1 MVSIS
6 RPAARKDIGDREGDS
21 SAVST
26 EGRAEH
32 GTERAVRGGGK
43 AFAFAGLAGGL
54 LAIVTTWIVQFA
66 TPMEVYQAGGPEL
79 LETIREGNN
88 EAIWRISSGVGFI
101 SVAALIAFAVGLRR
115 HLSERL
121 GAESAVP
128 MVVMA
133 SVLVTAGIF
142 AVAMSFRAQVF
153 DGMNG
158 YAADPTAHI
167 TVNRLAQDTV
177 LAAWATILAGS
188 ASLAVAGF
196 RSRAIPRWLTGFSAV
211 VTALIVVLV
220 LAGVPFPANVP
231 ASLWLVAVAS
241 WALASRSGAPAAE

>member
-1 MVSIS
+1 MVGIS
-6 RPAARKDIGDREGDS
+6 RPAARQDSGDREGDS
-21 SAVST
+21 TAVST
-26 EGRAEH
+26 QER
-32 GTERAVRGGGK
+32 GTERVARRGSK

-54 LAIVTTWIVQFA
+54 LAIVMTWIVQFSI
-66 TPMEVYQAGGPEL
+66 PMEVYEAGGPEL

-101 SVAALIAFAVGLRR
+101 SVAALIAFAVGLRG

-121 GAESAVP
+121 GPESAVP

-133 SVLVTAGIF
+133 SVLITAGIF

-196 RSRAIPRWLTGFSAV
+196 RSQAIPRWLTGFSVV
-211 VTALIVVLV
+211 VTALILILV
-220 LAGVPFPANVP
+220 LGGVPFPANVP
-231 ASLWLVAVAS
+231 ASLWLVAVAA
-241 WALASRSGAPAAE
+241 WALASRGGDASVE